1 MLVPLFVSP
10 PKRFRFIFFGE
21 NMGLCVLVV
30 LPAVHL
36 GNAPPFLFLP
46 PDLGACSTSLSS
58 KRDITTIPERRQGTL
73 ALNP

>member
-1 MLVPLFVSP
+1 MLVPPLCISP
-10 PKRFRFIFFGE
+10 RFF
-21 NMGLCVLVV
+21 CVLSLNRPPGWVCC
-30 LPAVHL
+30 AVCL
-36 GNAPPFLFLP
+36 FFLFAPPFLFLP